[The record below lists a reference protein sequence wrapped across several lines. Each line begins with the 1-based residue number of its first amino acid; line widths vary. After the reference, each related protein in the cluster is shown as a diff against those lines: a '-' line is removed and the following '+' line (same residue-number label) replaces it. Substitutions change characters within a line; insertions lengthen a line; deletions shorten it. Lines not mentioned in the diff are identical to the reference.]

1 VSTEPP
7 NSAPTPRELDQ
18 FRDQG
23 DAFIRDLDEEY
34 YLHFSGQKETLDV
47 EQVYERYEELTKLET
62 AQKLSGAPTE
72 LWRFACEGFLG
83 NLTREHQARIAQA
96 EAELETTVDGETV
109 PYRMLRV
116 AMSNEPDRDK
126 RKRLEEARVRLLDE
140 HLNPIY
146 LDAVQIDQEAV
157 RRLFGPN
164 DTAPNYYELYKRFG
178 FRLDEVAAECQEVL
192 DDTER
197 LWEREGD
204 KLFRSRLGI
213 GLDEARPWDV
223 VRLFRAPELD
233 QLYPNDQML
242 PALEHTLTDLGIDL
256 HAQENVHLDL
266 DARPSKSP
274 RAFCAPID
282 VPGKV
287 MLVIQPIGGKD
298 DWEALFHEAGHTEH
312 YANTRG
318 DLPMEARRLG
328 DMAVTEGWAML
339 MQHLVTEPAWLNRR
353 LDVPRVEELAHD
365 GAVSLLYFVRRYA
378 AKLLYEIEFFQT
390 EDIPSMRNRYAEILG
405 DSLKVPINP
414 ESYLD
419 DIDGS
424 FYVTGYLRSW
434 AFEAQLREFLRS
446 ELGNDWFAKRD
457 AGDLLRELWSLG
469 QGPTAD
475 ELLRDV
481 TGAKLEMASVAER
494 IREGI

>member
-1 VSTEPP
+1 VSAAPP
-7 NSAPTPRELDQ
+7 TSRDLDQ
-18 FRDQG
+18 FRDQA
-23 DAFIRDLDEEY
+23 DSFIRDLDEAY
-34 YLHFSGQKETLDV
+34 YQHFAGLKETLDV
-47 EQVYERYEELTKLET
+47 EEVYERYEELTKLET
-62 AQKLSGAPTE
+62 AQKLKDAPTE

-83 NLTREHQARIAQA
+83 NLTREHQARVAKA
-96 EAELETTVDGETV
+96 EAELEAKVGGETI

-126 RKRLEEARVRLLDE
+126 RKLLEEARLRLLDE
-140 HLNPIY
+140 QLNPIY
-146 LDAVQIDQEAV
+146 LEAVEIDQEAV
-157 RRLFGPN
+157 HRL
-164 DTAPNYYELYKRFG
+164 DAPNYYELYKRFG

-192 DDTER
+192 DETER

-213 GLDEARPWDV
+213 GLDDARPWDV

-233 QLYPNDQML
+233 KLYPNDQML

-256 HAQENVHLDL
+256 HSQENVHLDL
-266 DARPSKSP
+266 EARPSKSP
-274 RAFCAPID
+274 RAFCAPIE

-312 YANTRG
+312 YANTSA

-378 AKLLYEIEFFQT
+378 AKLLYEIEFFQA
-390 EDIPSMRNRYAEILG
+390 DNIPSMRSRYAEILG
-405 DSLKVPINP
+405 DALKLPVNP

-434 AFEAQLREFLRS
+434 AFEAQLRDFLRS

-475 ELLRDV
+475 ELLKDV
-481 TGAKLEMASVAER
+481 TGAKLEMMSVAER
-494 IREGI
+494 IREGLNS

>member
-1 VSTEPP
+1 VSTAPP
-7 NSAPTPRELDQ
+7 TSRELDQ
-18 FRDQG
+18 FRDQA
-23 DAFIRDLDEEY
+23 DSFIRDLDEEY
-34 YLHFSGQKETLDV
+34 YLHFAGLKETLDV
-47 EQVYERYEELTKLET
+47 EQIYERYEELTKLET
-62 AQKLSGAPTE
+62 AQNLAGAPTE

-83 NLTREHQARIAQA
+83 NLTREHQARIAKA
-96 EAELETTVDGETV
+96 EAELEATVDGETIS
-109 PYRMLRV
+109 YRMLRV

-126 RKRLEEARVRLLDE
+126 RKRLEETRLRLLDE
-140 HLNPIY
+140 QLNPIY
-146 LDAVQIDQEAV
+146 LDAVQIDQAAV
-157 RRLFGPN
+157 RRL
-164 DTAPNYYELYKRFG
+164 DAPNYYELYKRFG
-178 FRLDEVAAECQEVL
+178 FRLDEVAAECQELL

-213 GLDEARPWDV
+213 GLGEAQPWDV

-233 QLYPNDQML
+233 LLYPNDQML

-256 HAQENVHLDL
+256 RSQENVHLDL

-274 RAFCAPID
+274 RAFCAPIE
-282 VPGKV
+282 VPGRV

-312 YANTRG
+312 YANTSA
-318 DLPMEARRLG
+318 DLPLEARRLG

-390 EDIPSMRNRYAEILG
+390 EDIPSMRGRYAEILG
-405 DSLKVPINP
+405 DSLKLPVNP

-481 TGAKLEMASVAER
+481 TGAKLEMASVAAR
-494 IREGI
+494 IREGIAS

>member
-1 VSTEPP
+1 VSAQPP
-7 NSAPTPRELDQ
+7 TSRELDQ
-18 FRDQG
+18 FRDQA
-23 DAFIRDLDEEY
+23 DSFIHDLDEEY

-62 AQKLSGAPTE
+62 AQKLTGAPTE

-83 NLTREHQARIAQA
+83 NLTREHQARLAQA
-96 EAELETTVDGETV
+96 EAELEATVDGQTI

-116 AMSNEPDRDK
+116 AMSNEPDRDT
-126 RKRLEEARVRLLDE
+126 RRRLEEARLRLLDE
-140 HLNPIY
+140 HLNPVY
-146 LDAVQIDQEAV
+146 LDAVQIDQQAV
-157 RRLFGPN
+157 RQL
-164 DTAPNYYELYKRFG
+164 DAPNYYELYKRFG

-192 DDTER
+192 DETER

-204 KLFRSRLGI
+204 RLFRSRLGI

-233 QLYPNDQML
+233 KLYPNDQML

-266 DARPSKSP
+266 DVRPSKSP

-312 YANTRG
+312 YANTSG

-339 MQHLVTEPAWLNRR
+339 MQHLVTEPAWLSRR

-390 EDIPSMRNRYAEILG
+390 EDIPSMRTRYAEILG

-494 IREGI
+494 IRESLVS

>member
-1 VSTEPP
+1 VSAAPP
-7 NSAPTPRELDQ
+7 TTRELDR
-18 FRDQG
+18 FRDEA

-34 YLHFSGQKETLDV
+34 YLHFAGLKETLDV
-47 EQVYERYEELTKLET
+47 EEVYERYEELTRLET
-62 AQKLSGAPTE
+62 AQSLKGAPTE

-83 NLTREHQARIAQA
+83 NLTREHQARVAKA
-96 EAELETTVDGETV
+96 EAELEATVDGDTV

-116 AMSNEPDRDK
+116 AMSNEPERDK
-126 RKRLEEARVRLLDE
+126 RQRLEEARVRLLEE
-140 HLNPIY
+140 HLNPVY
-146 LDAVQIDQEAV
+146 LEAVEIDRDAV
-157 RRLFGPN
+157 RRL
-164 DTAPNYYELYKRFG
+164 DATNYYELYKSFG
-178 FRLDEVAAECQEVL
+178 FRLDELADECRALL
-192 DDTER
+192 DETET

-204 KLFRSRLGI
+204 KLFRARLGI
-213 GLDEARPWDV
+213 GLDDARPWDV

-233 QLYPNDQML
+233 RLYPNDEML
-242 PALEHTLTDLGIDL
+242 PALERTLGDLGIDL
-256 HAQENVHLDL
+256 RAQENVHLDL

-282 VPGKV
+282 VPDKV

-312 YANTRG
+312 YAHT
-318 DLPMEARRLG
+318 DAKLPVEARRLG

-339 MQHLVTEPAWLNRR
+339 MQHLVTDPSWLNRR
-353 LDVPRVEELAHD
+353 LDVPRVDELARD
-365 GAVSLLYFVRRYA
+365 GAISLLYFVRRYS
-378 AKLLYEIEFFQT
+378 AKLLYEIEFFQAGDVT
-390 EDIPSMRNRYAEILG
+390 TMRNRYAEILG
-405 DSLKVPINP
+405 DALKLPVNP

-424 FYVTGYLRSW
+424 FYVIGYLRSW
-434 AFEAQLREFLRS
+434 AFEAQLRDYLRS
-446 ELGNDWFAKRD
+446 ELGSDWFAKRD

-475 ELLRDV
+475 ELLLDV

-494 IREGI
+494 IREGL

>member
-1 VSTEPP
+1 MTPE
-7 NSAPTPRELDQ
+7 PREIDA
-18 FRDQG
+18 FRDQA
-23 DAFIRDLDEEY
+23 DRFVADIDEEY
-34 YLHFSGQKETLDV
+34 YLHFSGLKDTLDV
-47 EQVYERYEELTKLET
+47 EQVYERYDELTRLET
-62 AQKLSGAPTE
+62 AQHMEGAPVE

-83 NLTREHQARIAQA
+83 NLTREHQARVAKV
-96 EAELETTVDGETV
+96 EAELEATVDGETH

-116 AMSNEPDRDK
+116 VMSNEADRDK
-126 RKRLEEARVRLLDE
+126 RERLEETRLRLLDE
-140 HLNPIY
+140 HLNPVY
-146 LDAVQIDQEAV
+146 LDAVEIDREAV
-157 RRLFGPN
+157 RSLGSE
-164 DTAPNYYELYKRFG
+164 NYYELYKRFG
-178 FRLDEVAAECQEVL
+178 FRLDELREECNALL
-192 DDTER
+192 DDTEK

-204 KLFRSRLGI
+204 RLFRSRLGI
-213 GLDEARPWDV
+213 GLSDAQPWDV
-223 VRLFRAPELD
+223 SRLFRATELD
-233 QLYPNDQML
+233 QLYPPDRML
-242 PALEHTLTDLGIDL
+242 PALEATLADLGVDL
-256 HAQENVHLDL
+256 RSQANVHLDL
-266 DARPSKSP
+266 ESRPSKTP
-274 RAFCAPID
+274 RAFCAPIE

-312 YANTRG
+312 YAHTSES
-318 DLPMEARRLG
+318 LSMEARRLG

-353 LDVPRVEELAHD
+353 LDVPRPADLAHD

-378 AKLLYEIEFFQT
+378 AKLLYEIEFFQA
-390 EDIPSMRNRYAEILG
+390 PNVKAMRGRYAEILG
-405 DSLKVPINP
+405 DSLKLPVNP

-494 IREGI
+494 IREGLSA

>member
-1 VSTEPP
+1 MSTAPP
-7 NSAPTPRELDQ
+7 TSRDLDR
-18 FRDQG
+18 FRDEA
-23 DAFIRDLDEEY
+23 DNFIRDLDEEY
-34 YLHFSGQKETLDV
+34 YLHFAGLKDTLDV

-62 AQKLSGAPTE
+62 AQSLTDAPTE

-83 NLTREHQARIAQA
+83 NLTREHQARVAQA
-96 EAELETTVDGETV
+96 EAELEANVDGETI

-126 RKRLEEARVRLLDE
+126 RQRLEEARVRLLDE
-140 HLNPIY
+140 NLNPIY
-146 LDAVQIDQEAV
+146 LEAVQIDQEAV
-157 RRLFGPN
+157 QRLG
-164 DTAPNYYELYKRFG
+164 APNYYELYKRFA
-178 FRLDEVAAECQEVL
+178 FKLDEIADECRELL
-192 DDTER
+192 DETER

-204 KLFRSRLGI
+204 KLFRARLGI
-213 GLDEARPWDV
+213 GLDDARPWDV

-233 QLYPNDQML
+233 VLYPNDQML
-242 PALEHTLTDLGIDL
+242 PALEHTLTGLGIDL

-266 DARPSKSP
+266 ETRPSKSP

-312 YANTRG
+312 YANTDA

-353 LDVPRVEELAHD
+353 LNVPRVDELARD
-365 GAVSLLYFVRRYA
+365 GAISLLYFVRRYS
-378 AKLLYEIEFFQT
+378 AKLLYEIEFFQAD
-390 EDIPSMRNRYAEILG
+390 DIPSMRNSYAEILG
-405 DSLKVPINP
+405 DALKLPVNP

-434 AFEAQLREFLRS
+434 AFEAQLRDYLRS
-446 ELGNDWFAKRD
+446 ELGNDWFAKRE

-494 IREGI
+494 IRQGL

>member
-1 VSTEPP
+1 M
-7 NSAPTPRELDQ
+7 
-18 FRDQG
+18 
-23 DAFIRDLDEEY
+23 
-34 YLHFSGQKETLDV
+34 
-47 EQVYERYEELTKLET
+47 
-62 AQKLSGAPTE
+62 
-72 LWRFACEGFLG
+72 
-83 NLTREHQARIAQA
+83 
-96 EAELETTVDGETV
+96 
-109 PYRMLRV
+109 PYRMARV
-116 AMSNEPDRDK
+116 VMSNETDRGK
-126 RKRLEEARVRLLDE
+126 RQRIDEQRLRLLDE
-140 HLNPIY
+140 HLNPLY
-146 LDAVQIDQEAV
+146 LDAHRIDRDAIRE
-157 RRLFGPN
+157 LN
-164 DTAPNYYELYKRFG
+164 APNYYELYKRFG
-178 FRLDEVAAECQEVL
+178 FRLDELAVECRALL
-192 DDTER
+192 DETER
-197 LWEREGD
+197 LWENEGD
-204 KLFRSRLGI
+204 TLFRARLGF
-213 GLDEARPWDV
+213 GLDEAQPWDV
-223 VRLFRAPELD
+223 GRLFRAPELD
-233 QLYPNDQML
+233 AQYPADKML
-242 PALEHTLTDLGIDL
+242 PALEATLTELGIDIRSQ
-256 HAQENVHLDL
+256 ANVHLDL
-266 DARPSKSP
+266 EVRPSKSP

-312 YANTRG
+312 YANTNG

-378 AKLLYEIEFFQT
+378 AKLLYEIEFFQA
-390 EDIPSMRNRYAEILG
+390 ENIPSMRGRYAEILG
-405 DSLKVPINP
+405 DSLKLPVNP

-475 ELLRDV
+475 QLLKDV

>member
-1 VSTEPP
+1 VSAAPP
-7 NSAPTPRELDQ
+7 TNSELDR
-18 FRDQG
+18 FRDQA
-23 DAFIRDLDEEY
+23 DSFIRDLDEEY
-34 YLHFSGQKETLDV
+34 YQHFAGLKETLDV

-62 AQKLSGAPTE
+62 AQKLKDAPTE

-83 NLTREHQARIAQA
+83 NLTREHQARLAKA

-126 RKRLEEARVRLLDE
+126 RKRLEEARLRLLDE
-140 HLNPIY
+140 QLNPIY

-157 RRLFGPN
+157 LRL
-164 DTAPNYYELYKRFG
+164 DAPNYYELYQRFG
-178 FRLDEVAAECQEVL
+178 FRLDEVAAECQDLL

-213 GLDEARPWDV
+213 GLDDARPWDI

-233 QLYPNDQML
+233 LLYPNDQML

-256 HAQENVHLDL
+256 RSQENVHLDL

-274 RAFCAPID
+274 RAFCAPIE

-312 YANTRG
+312 YANTSA

-365 GAVSLLYFVRRYA
+365 GAVSLLYFVRPYA

-390 EDIPSMRNRYAEILG
+390 DDIPSMRSRYAEILG
-405 DSLKVPINP
+405 DALKVPINP

-494 IREGI
+494 IREGLTT

>member
-1 VSTEPP
+1 VSGQAPP
-7 NSAPTPRELDQ
+7 DSTVLPREVDA
-18 FRDQG
+18 FRDRA
-23 DAFIRDLDEEY
+23 DRFIADLDEEF
-34 YLHFSGQKETLDV
+34 YLHYSGLKETLDV
-47 EQVYERYEELTKLET
+47 EEVYERYDDLTTLDT
-62 AQKLSGAPTE
+62 ALRMQGAPTE

-83 NLTREHQARIAQA
+83 NLTREHQARLARV
-96 EAELETTVDGETV
+96 EAELQASVDGETI

-116 AMSNEPDRDK
+116 VMSNEPDRDK
-126 RKRLEEARVRLLDE
+126 RQRLEETRVRLLEE

-146 LDAVQIDQEAV
+146 LDAVEIDREAV
-157 RRLFGPN
+157 AQLG
-164 DTAPNYYELYKRFG
+164 APNYYELYKRFG
-178 FRLDEVAAECQEVL
+178 FRLDELADECRALL
-192 DDTER
+192 DETEK

-204 KLFRSRLGI
+204 KLFRSRLGL
-213 GLDEARPWDV
+213 GLTEARAWDV
-223 VRLFRAPELD
+223 VRLFRAPEHD
-233 QLYPNDQML
+233 KLYPSDRMV
-242 PALEHTLTDLGIDL
+242 PALEATLTELGVDLRS
-256 HAQENVHLDL
+256 QENVHLDL
-266 DARPSKSP
+266 DSRPSKTP
-274 RAFCAPID
+274 RAFCAPIE

-312 YANTRG
+312 YAHTSA
-318 DLPMEARRLG
+318 DLSTEARRLG

-353 LDVPRVEELAHD
+353 LDVPRPGDLAAD
-365 GAVSLLYFVRRYA
+365 GATSLLYLVRRYA
-378 AKLLYEIEFFQT
+378 AKLLYEIEFFQAD
-390 EDIPSMRNRYAEILG
+390 ELPQMRNRYFEILS
-405 DSLKVPINP
+405 DALKIPVNA

-446 ELGNDWFAKRD
+446 ELGSEWFAKRD

-475 ELLRDV
+475 ELLKDV

-494 IREGI
+494 VREGIAAA

>member
-1 VSTEPP
+1 VSAEPP
-7 NSAPTPRELDQ
+7 STRELDQ
-18 FRDQG
+18 FRDRA
-23 DAFIRDLDEEY
+23 DSFIRDLDEEY
-34 YLHFSGQKETLDV
+34 YLHFAGLKETLDV
-47 EQVYERYEELTKLET
+47 EEVYERYEDLTKLET
-62 AQKLSGAPTE
+62 AQNLAGAPTE

-83 NLTREHQARIAQA
+83 NLTREHQARLAKA
-96 EAELETTVDGETV
+96 EAELEATVDGETI

-126 RKRLEEARVRLLDE
+126 RRRLEEARLRLLDE

-157 RRLFGPN
+157 RRL
-164 DTAPNYYELYKRFG
+164 DATNYYELYKRFG
-178 FRLDEVAAECQEVL
+178 FRLDEVASECQELL

-233 QLYPNDQML
+233 LLYPNDQML

-256 HAQENVHLDL
+256 RSQENVHLDL
-266 DARPSKSP
+266 DVRPSKSP
-274 RAFCAPID
+274 RAFCAPIE
-282 VPGKV
+282 VPSKV

-312 YANTRG
+312 YAHTSS
-318 DLPMEARRLG
+318 DLPVEARRLG

-378 AKLLYEIEFFQT
+378 AKLLYEIEFFQV
-390 EDIPSMRNRYAEILG
+390 EDIPSMRSRYAEILG
-405 DSLKVPINP
+405 DSLKLPVNP

-494 IREGI
+494 IREGLVS

>member
-1 VSTEPP
+1 VSEAPP
-7 NSAPTPRELDQ
+7 TNSELDR
-18 FRDQG
+18 FRDQA
-23 DAFIRDLDEEY
+23 DSFIRDLDEEY
-34 YLHFSGQKETLDV
+34 YLHFAGLKETLDV

-62 AQKLSGAPTE
+62 AQRLQGAPTE

-83 NLTREHQARIAQA
+83 NLTREHQARVAKA
-96 EAELETTVDGETV
+96 EAELEATVDGEQV

-126 RKRLEEARVRLLDE
+126 RKGLEEARLRLLDE

-157 RRLFGPN
+157 RRLAAPN
-164 DTAPNYYELYKRFG
+164 DAAPNYYELYKRFG
-178 FRLDEVAAECQEVL
+178 FKLDEVAAECQEVL
-192 DDTER
+192 DETER

-233 QLYPNDQML
+233 KLYPNDQML

-256 HAQENVHLDL
+256 RSQENVHLDL

-312 YANTRG
+312 YANTSG

-390 EDIPSMRNRYAEILG
+390 ENIPSMRSRYAEILG
-405 DSLKVPINP
+405 DSLKLPVNP

-446 ELGNDWFAKRD
+446 ELGNDWFAKRE

-475 ELLRDV
+475 QLLKDV

-494 IREGI
+494 IREGLSG

>member
-1 VSTEPP
+1 MSTAPP
-7 NSAPTPRELDQ
+7 TSRELDR
-18 FRDQG
+18 FRDQA
-23 DAFIRDLDEEY
+23 DDFIRDLDEEY
-34 YLHFSGQKETLDV
+34 YLHFAGLKETLDV

-62 AQKLSGAPTE
+62 AQQLKGAPTE
-72 LWRFACEGFLG
+72 LWRFACEGYLG
-83 NLTREHQARIAQA
+83 NLTREHQARLAKA
-96 EAELETTVDGETV
+96 EAELEATVDGETI

-126 RKRLEEARVRLLDE
+126 RQRLEEARLRLLDE
-140 HLNPIY
+140 QLNPIY

-157 RRLFGPN
+157 RKL
-164 DTAPNYYELYKRFG
+164 DEPNYYELYKHFG

-233 QLYPNDQML
+233 KLYPNDQML
-242 PALEHTLTDLGIDL
+242 PALEQTLNDLGIDL
-256 HAQENVHLDL
+256 RAQENVHLDL
-266 DARPSKSP
+266 DTRPSKSP

-312 YANTRG
+312 YANTSG

-378 AKLLYEIEFFQT
+378 AKLLYEIEFFQA
-390 EDIPSMRNRYAEILG
+390 ESIPTMRNRYAEILG
-405 DSLKVPINP
+405 DALKLPVNP

-494 IREGI
+494 IREGLSA